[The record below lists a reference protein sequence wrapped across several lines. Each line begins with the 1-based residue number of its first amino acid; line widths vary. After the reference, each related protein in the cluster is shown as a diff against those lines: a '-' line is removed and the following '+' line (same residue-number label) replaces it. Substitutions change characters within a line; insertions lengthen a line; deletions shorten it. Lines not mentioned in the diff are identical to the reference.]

1 MNEPALEITTF
12 LENPNRLLILEAMIF
27 ASGEPIA
34 HDLLA
39 AALDISQD
47 ELLEVVEELK
57 TEISERK
64 TSLQLISVGGKLQFR
79 TAPEF
84 ASYLQRLKE
93 EKPRKL
99 SNASLETL
107 AIIAYRQPVTKH
119 DIDTIR
125 GVDVGPTITT
135 LLDRELV
142 TIVGHKATVGHP
154 ALYGTTE
161 KFLEVFGLNSLGDLP
176 NLRDVSE
183 LSSEIEEVAP
193 FGDIEPQQEEIHS

>member
-1 MNEPALEITTF
+1 MNEPALEITPF
-12 LENPNRLLILEAMIF
+12 LENSDRLQILEAMIF

-34 HDLLA
+34 HDILA
-39 AALDISQD
+39 AALDISHD
-47 ELLEVVEELK
+47 ELLLVVEELK

-64 TSLQLISVGGKLQFR
+64 TSIQLISVGGKLQFR

-84 ASYLQRLKE
+84 AVYLQRLKE

-107 AIIAYRQPVTKH
+107 AIVAYRQPVTKH

-154 ALYGTTE
+154 ALYGTTD
-161 KFLEVFGLNSLGDLP
+161 KFLEIFGLNSLGDLP
-176 NLRDVSE
+176 NLRDVSD
-183 LSSEIEEVAP
+183 LTNEIEEVNQLDLP
-193 FGDIEPQQEEIHS
+193 EPQPAELQS